1 MSVFTC
7 DELAYICNTLYEQMC
22 LSMQVVV
29 TYQFSHPCRGPNV
42 NFDCLNNFST
52 H

>member
-1 MSVFTC
+1 MGVFTC
-7 DELAYICNTLYEQMC
+7 DELVYICITLCEQMY

-29 TYQFSHPCRGPNV
+29 THQISHSCGGPNV